1 MIRADA
7 FPALQVRALLSDCD
21 GVIVDSEHIA
31 DEIMVR
37 TLARAFGT
45 QDVAGHLEGLF
56 GLNVSDIIRRVAE
69 RLEQPLSP
77 QQCLQLHVAIDAE
90 VAERAPVMPGTAEVY
105 RQLALPLAVVSNSE
119 PPRLRRCVERSG
131 LEPLVGEHVYSAP
144 HVGAPKPAPDA
155 YLHAASRL
163 QVPAS
168 ACLVIEDSLTG
179 VRAARAAGIEV
190 IGFVGGSHIQ
200 EGHAQALLDAGAL
213 GCIQDMHELLPLVQG
228 HRGALRGPGPAGL

>member
-1 MIRADA
+1 M
-7 FPALQVRALLSDCD
+7 PAHDFAALRVRALLSDCD

-31 DEIMVR
+31 DQIMVR

-45 QDVAGHLEGLF
+45 QAVADHLEGLF

-69 RLEQPLSP
+69 RLELPLSELR
-77 QQCLQLHVAIDAE
+77 CRQLHVAIDAE
-90 VAERAPVMPGTAEVY
+90 VAESAPVMPGTTEVY
-105 RQLALPLAVVSNSE
+105 RQLGLPLAVVSNSE

-131 LEPLVGEHVYSAP
+131 LGPLVGEHVYSAP

-155 YLHAASRL
+155 YLHAAARL
-163 QVPAS
+163 RVPAGS
-168 ACLVIEDSLTG
+168 CLVIEDSLTG

-200 EGHAQALLDAGAL
+200 PGHAQALLDAGAL
-213 GCIQDMHELLPLVQG
+213 GCIQDMHELPALL
-228 HRGALRGPGPAGL
+228 RGAAGAPPAKGPQA